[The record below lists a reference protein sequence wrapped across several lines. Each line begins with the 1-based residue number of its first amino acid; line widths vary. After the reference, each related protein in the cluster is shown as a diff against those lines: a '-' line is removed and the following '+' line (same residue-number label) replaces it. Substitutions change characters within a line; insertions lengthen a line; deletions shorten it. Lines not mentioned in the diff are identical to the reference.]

1 MKHKERGNTHMAKE
15 QLIFCGSSETF
26 LDKALT
32 ADSNADNGG
41 NAFRI
46 PSLVNANNTL
56 IAAIDRASAGRTGV
70 ILSWLYAAVKTAA
83 KPGRPLR
90 PLPLLRQGRPRSAP
104 TAMPPLFTLIPVWRW
119 QPNGDVI
126 LLADFWPECKGLHN
140 QHLLD
145 KHKVLRPIKR

>member
-46 PSLVNANNTL
+46 PSLVNADGTL
-56 IAAIDRASAGRTGV
+56 MRR
-70 ILSWLYAAVKTAA
+70 Y
-83 KPGRPLR
+83 
-90 PLPLLRQGRPRSAP
+90 RPRLRGAG
-104 TAMPPLFTLIPVWRW
+104 L
-119 QPNGDVI
+119 
-126 LLADFWPECKGLHN
+126 GLH
-140 QHLLD
+140 
-145 KHKVLRPIKR
+145 

>member
-32 ADSNADNGG
+32 ADSNANNGG

-46 PSLVNANNTL
+46 PSLINADGTL
-56 IAAIDRASAGRTGV
+56 IAAIDRASCGADWGYIELAVRRSEDGGKTWSP
-70 ILSWLYAAVKTAA
+70 IETIAAPPA
-83 KPGRPLR
+83 R
-90 PLPLLRQGRPRSAP
+90 RPRSAP

-119 QPNGDVI
+119 RQT
-126 LLADFWPECKGLHN
+126 AM
-140 QHLLD
+140 
-145 KHKVLRPIKR
+145 

>member
-46 PSLVNANNTL
+46 PSLVNADGTL
-56 IAAIDRASAGRTGV
+56 RRDLPR
-70 ILSWLYAAVKTAA
+70 
-83 KPGRPLR
+83 LR
-90 PLPLLRQGRPRSAP
+90 RGGL
-104 TAMPPLFTLIPVWRW
+104 
-119 QPNGDVI
+119 
-126 LLADFWPECKGLHN
+126 GLH
-140 QHLLD
+140 
-145 KHKVLRPIKR
+145 

>member
-46 PSLVNANNTL
+46 PSLVNADGTL
-56 IAAIDRASAGRTGV
+56 IAAIDRASCGADWGYIELAVRRSEDGGKRRCDPAGGFLAGV
-70 ILSWLYAAVKTAA
+70 QGTA
-83 KPGRPLR
+83 
-90 PLPLLRQGRPRSAP
+90 QSAS
-104 TAMPPLFTLIPVWRW
+104 A
-119 QPNGDVI
+119 G
-126 LLADFWPECKGLHN
+126 
-140 QHLLD
+140 
-145 KHKVLRPIKR
+145 

>member
-46 PSLVNANNTL
+46 PSLVNADGTL
-56 IAAIDRASAGRTGV
+56 IAAIDRASCGADWGYIELAVRRSEDGGVMVALAHQRLVVVVVQAFHVQRMDGSEPLVGCLWKQRFSRAG
-70 ILSWLYAAVKTAA
+70 
-83 KPGRPLR
+83 
-90 PLPLLRQGRPRSAP
+90 
-104 TAMPPLFTLIPVWRW
+104 
-119 QPNGDVI
+119 
-126 LLADFWPECKGLHN
+126 GLVHD
-140 QHLLD
+140 LCPST
-145 KHKVLRPIKR
+145 R

>member
-46 PSLVNANNTL
+46 PSLVNADGT
-56 IAAIDRASAGRTGV
+56 
-70 ILSWLYAAVKTAA
+70 
-83 KPGRPLR
+83 
-90 PLPLLRQGRPRSAP
+90 
-104 TAMPPLFTLIPVWRW
+104 
-119 QPNGDVI
+119 
-126 LLADFWPECKGLHN
+126 
-140 QHLLD
+140 
-145 KHKVLRPIKR
+145 